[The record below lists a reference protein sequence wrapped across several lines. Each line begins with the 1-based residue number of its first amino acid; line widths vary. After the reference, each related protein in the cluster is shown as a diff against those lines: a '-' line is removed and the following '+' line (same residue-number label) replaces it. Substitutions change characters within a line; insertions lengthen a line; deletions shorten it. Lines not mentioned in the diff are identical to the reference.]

1 MGFKEYEKNMSFLD
15 MELSKTLG
23 TSRTQRVL
31 KEIHDHIRWEPL
43 ERILIED
50 YPVGKSPVGNAA
62 YPPVMLLKAL
72 LLQKWFGIRSDPEL
86 ENQINDRVSFKVFIG
101 LPLGEPSPDHSI
113 ISRFRDRV
121 GSAVM
126 ERVHANLL
134 RQLQKKGFSID
145 AGLAVDARLI
155 RSASTPVSKDKLEEK
170 KQEREQREFDTTKRP
185 LKFCRDLESDW
196 TKRKEVPFYGMKEHA
211 SLDVN
216 SGLVRST
223 LLSKASEHDTNYF
236 QYTVIK
242 GIHTKKLPPKVYAD
256 KGYHGQAN
264 REFLHIN
271 DMADGIMRKDERNAT
286 LTTLEIERNK
296 MISKVRYQIE
306 QYFGV
311 TALHQGAG
319 RARFTTLAKEGWDRL
334 CHAMA
339 FNIKRS
345 YLAGVKK
352 LVLVPVT

>member
-15 MELSKTLG
+15 MELSKSLG

-31 KEIHDHIRWEPL
+31 KEIHEHIKWEPL
-43 ERILIED
+43 ERIPLED

-72 LLQKWFGIRSDPEL
+72 LLQKWFGIRRDPEL

-101 LPLGEPSPDHSI
+101 LPLGDASPDHSVI
-113 ISRFRDRV
+113 RRFRDRV
-121 GSAVM
+121 GGKVM

-134 RQLQKKGFSID
+134 GQLQKKGFSID
-145 AGLAVDARLI
+145 TGLAVDARLV
-155 RSASTPVSKDKLEEK
+155 RLVSSPMSKDKLEEK
-170 KQEREQREFDTTKRP
+170 RQEREQRKQDKSKEP
-185 LKFCRDLESDW
+185 MKFGRDLESDW
-196 TKRKEVPFYGMKEHA
+196 TKRKEVLFHGMKEHA
-211 SLDVN
+211 SIDVN
-216 SGLVRST
+216 SGLLMSI

-236 QYTVIK
+236 QYVVIK

-256 KGYHGQAN
+256 IGYHGHAN

-271 DMADGIMRKDERNAT
+271 DMADGIVRKDERNAI
-286 LTTLEIERNK
+286 LTELEIERNK
-296 MISKVRYQIE
+296 MISKVRYKSE

-311 TALHQGAG
+311 TALYQGAG
-319 RARFTTLAKEGWDRL
+319 QARFATLVKEGWDRL
-334 CHAMA
+334 CHAIA

-345 YLAGVKK
+345 YLTGVRNP
-352 LVLVPVT
+352 VPAPAI

>member
-43 ERILIED
+43 ERILLED

-62 YPPVMLLKAL
+62 YPPLMLLKAV

-101 LPLGEPSPDHSI
+101 LPLGDASPDHSI

-121 GSAVM
+121 GSKVM
-126 ERVHANLL
+126 ERVHAKLL
-134 RQLQKKGFSID
+134 GQLQKKVFSID
-145 AGLAVDARLI
+145 SELAVDARLV
-155 RSASTPVSKDKLEEK
+155 RSVSTPVSKDRIEEK
-170 KQEREQREFDTTKRP
+170 KQEREQRKQDITKKP
-185 LKFCRDLESDW
+185 MKFGRDLESDW

-211 SLDVN
+211 SVDVK
-216 SGLVRST
+216 SDLVMST

-236 QYTVIK
+236 SYVVIK
-242 GIHTKKLPPKVYAD
+242 GIHTRKLPPKVYAD
-256 KGYHGQAN
+256 KGYHGHAN

-271 DMADGIMRKDERNAT
+271 EMADGIMRKDERNAI
-286 LTTLEIERNK
+286 LTKLEIERNK
-296 MISKVRYQIE
+296 KIAKVRYKIE

-319 RARFTTLAKEGWDRL
+319 RARFTTLVKEGWDRL
-334 CHAMA
+334 CHAIA

-345 YLAGVKK
+345 YLAGARNRAP
-352 LVLVPVT
+352 VPAT

>member
-43 ERILIED
+43 ERILLED

-101 LPLGEPSPDHSI
+101 LPLGDASPDHSV

-121 GSAVM
+121 GAKVM

-134 RQLQKKGFSID
+134 GQLQKKGFSID
-145 AGLAVDARLI
+145 AGLAVDARLV
-155 RSASTPVSKDKLEEK
+155 RSVSSPISKDKLEEK
-170 KQEREQREFDTTKRP
+170 RQEREQRKQDKSKEP
-185 LKFCRDLESDW
+185 MKFGRDLESDW
-196 TKRKEVPFYGMKEHA
+196 TKRKEVSFYGMKEHA
-211 SLDVN
+211 SIDVK
-216 SGLVRST
+216 SGLVMST

-271 DMADGIMRKDERNAT
+271 DMADGIMRKDERNAV
-286 LTTLEIERNK
+286 LTEMEIERNK
-296 MISKVRYQIE
+296 MISKVRYKIE

-319 RARFTTLAKEGWDRL
+319 QARFTTLVKEGWDRL
-334 CHAMA
+334 CHAIA

-345 YLAGVKK
+345 YLAGVSKT
-352 LVLVPVT
+352 VPVPAT